1 MTSTDATDPRHFR
14 KEPEKSVEQLY
25 RQTRLAQKRLDTLL
39 RFLPDPVFAFTLDN
53 TVEYVNPAFERVF
66 GWKLTEIR
74 GKNIP
79 FIPEQLL
86 EQARQGMKQLYEN
99 RIVMDFQTQR
109 YTRDG
114 RLLDILINGAIL
126 YDEDDI
132 PMGQVLILRD
142 ITFEK
147 RMARTNRIMFDI
159 SNALHTYHK
168 LGDLV
173 AIITAEIQKLV
184 NVEGA
189 FILLADREA
198 DELYFFSA
206 RFKDAASGSKFKK
219 IRFRADQGVSGHV
232 YKTGKPLLI
241 PDISQCDFYLRRV
254 DEETDLVAK
263 NMLSVPIRLKDRAI
277 GVVSVVNKLQGHFD
291 DTDMDQLMMVA
302 STVALPI
309 ENTRIH
315 EELEQSYADL
325 KILNQAK
332 DKVINHLAHELKTP
346 VSVVDAA
353 MKLLGK
359 KLAAKGISDEK
370 IETIIDR
377 ARRNL
382 RRILDIQ
389 FEVEDLL
396 RKKQFTAHHIL
407 TRLMDACVDE
417 LTLLFETQAG
427 DGDAG
432 RTGGPEDVM
441 TAVRQAVEK
450 IFGPSRLTRQTIFLD
465 HYMDRHLQ
473 LVAPDFAFRRMAL
486 ETGLEKTAPVNMPE
500 EILNIIATGLIRN
513 AVEYTPDGGKIQI
526 RVFSRNSHPVLMIK
540 DYGIGFTTKKL
551 RLIFENYFTPPDSS
565 EYTTK
570 QPFEFNA
577 GGRGFDLLRIKLFS
591 ERFGFSLDI
600 DSNRCT
606 FIPADTDTCPGD
618 ILRCPFCTA
627 PDDCFH
633 SGDTTVT
640 LTF

>member
-1 MTSTDATDPRHFR
+1 MGAS
-14 KEPEKSVEQLY
+14 KPEKSDLQLY
-25 RQTRLAQKRLDTLL
+25 KETRLAQKRLDTLL
-39 RFLPDPVFAFTLDN
+39 RFLPDPVFAFSLNN

-66 GWKLTEIR
+66 GWKLEEIR

-79 FIPEQLL
+79 FIPDHLL

-99 RIVMDFQTQR
+99 RTVMDFETQR

-126 YDEDDI
+126 YDENNA

-147 RMARTNRIMFDI
+147 RMAKTNRIMFDI

-189 FILLADREA
+189 FILLANRA
-198 DELYFFSA
+198 TDELYFLPPGSRTRLRQKIQKL
-206 RFKDAASGSKFKK
+206 RFP
-219 IRFRADQGVSGHV
+219 ADQGVSGHV

-241 PDISQCDFYLRRV
+241 PDIAQCDFYLRRV

-263 NMLSVPIRLKDRAI
+263 NMLSVPIRLKDRVI
-277 GVVSVVNKLQGHFD
+277 GVVSVVNKLQGQFD

-353 MKLLGK
+353 MKLLGRKLEANGRCDK
-359 KLAAKGISDEK
+359 KT
-370 IETIIDR
+370 ETIIER

-382 RRILDIQ
+382 KRILEIQ

-396 RKKQFTAHHIL
+396 KKKQFTAYHIL
-407 TRLMDACVDE
+407 TRLIDASVDE
-417 LTLLFETQAG
+417 LALLTETSARNLDQNA
-427 DGDAG
+427 DSA
-432 RTGGPEDVM
+432 VM
-441 TAVRQAVEK
+441 NAVRQAVES
-450 IFGPSRLTRQTIFLD
+450 IFGPDRLTFQTILLDQYMTRFLK
-465 HYMDRHLQ
+465 RLS
-473 LVAPDFAFRRMAL
+473 PDFTFRCLAL
-486 ETGLEKTAPVNMPE
+486 ETKLEKTDPIQMPE
-500 EILNIIATGLIRN
+500 EILDIIVTGLIKN
-513 AVEYTPDGGKIQI
+513 AVEYTPDGGKIEVHVQT
-526 RVFSRNSHPVLMIK
+526 RNHHPVLVIK
-540 DYGIGFTTKKL
+540 DHGIGFTTEKL
-551 RLIFENYFTPPDSS
+551 RLIFENYFTPPDST

-591 ERFGFSLDI
+591 ERFQFTLAI
-600 DSNRCT
+600 DSTRCS

-618 ILRCPFCTA
+618 IRRCAFCKT
-627 PDDCFH
+627 PDDCLN
-633 SGDTTVT
+633 SGATTVT